1 MKKIA
6 ILLLLFVN
14 IINLNAQEIAAT
26 VTINTPKLQNVDRKV
41 FDVLKQQIQD
51 FLNTQK
57 WTDDVYEPEE
67 RIKVNINM
75 TITEEKSATSFGA
88 KMTIQASRPVFNSD
102 YETTI
107 LITVDDDVDFSY
119 EQYQPIQY
127 SQNAY
132 TDNISAIFSFYA
144 FYILGANYDTFSSM
158 GGEPYLNKALEVQR
172 LVPQGIAGWQPRGST
187 TRSRYWLIENITNPR
202 MRIFREAMYMY
213 HRQGLD
219 AFATNPEDAKN
230 KFVQA
235 LDDVN
240 KAAQN
245 YPNAMITTV
254 FNSSKSDEILE
265 IGKGLNRPQK
275 AKLFDVMSRLD
286 PANMGKYQGIG
297 VNF

>member
-6 ILLLLFVN
+6 ILLFLFIN
-14 IINLNAQEIAAT
+14 IVTSNAQELQAT

-57 WTDDVYEPEE
+57 WTDDVFEPEE
-67 RIKVNINM
+67 RIKVNVTM
-75 TITEEKSATSFGA
+75 TISEEKSATSFGA

-102 YETTI
+102 YEST
-107 LITVDDDVDFSY
+107 LLLTVDDDVDFSY

-127 SQNAY
+127 SQNAF

-144 FYILGANYDTFSSM
+144 FYVIGTNYDTFSPL
-158 GGEPYLNKALEVQR
+158 GGEPYFNKALEIQR
-172 LVPQGIAGWQPRGST
+172 LVPQGVAGWQPRGSSM
-187 TRSRYWLIENITNPR
+187 RNRYWLIENAMNPR
-202 MRIFREAMYMY
+202 VKPFREAMYMY

-219 AFATNPEDAKN
+219 VFTINPDDAKN

-240 KAAQN
+240 KAAAN
-245 YPNAMITTV
+245 YPNAMFMAL
-254 FNSSKSDEILE
+254 FNSAKSDEILE
-265 IGKGLNRPQK
+265 VGKGLNRAQK
-275 AKLFDVMSRLD
+275 AKVFDVMSRID

-297 VNF
+297 LNF

>member
-6 ILLLLFVN
+6 ILLFLFIN
-14 IINLNAQEIAAT
+14 IITSNAQEIAAT

-51 FLNTQK
+51 FLNNQK
-57 WTDDVYEPEE
+57 WTEDVFEPEE
-67 RIKVNINM
+67 RIKVNVNL
-75 TITEEKSATSFGA
+75 TITEEKSATSFAA

-102 YETTI
+102 YETT
-107 LITVDDDVDFSY
+107 LLLTVDDDIEFSY

-144 FYILGANYDTFSSM
+144 FYIVGADYDTFSSL
-158 GGEPYLNKALEVQR
+158 GGEPYFNKALEVQR
-172 LVPQGIAGWQPRGST
+172 LVPQGVVGWQPRGSSN
-187 TRSRYWLIENITNPR
+187 RSRYWLIENTTNPR
-202 MRIFREAMYMY
+202 IRPFREAMYMY

-219 AFATNPEDAKN
+219 AFVSNPEDAKN

-235 LDDVN
+235 LDDIN
-240 KAAQN
+240 KAAAS

-254 FNSSKSDEILE
+254 FNSSKGDEILE
-265 IGKGLNRPQK
+265 VGKGLNKPQK
-275 AKLFDVMSRLD
+275 AKVFDVMSRLD
-286 PANMGKYQGIG
+286 PANMNKYQGIG